1 MVATGTPARRHRE
14 SGPIQRANAPGLTN
28 GDSMS
33 HEIETM
39 SYVGQTPWHGLG
51 NRLEVPPATARE
63 AMIASGLDWTVEK
76 RPAYFHGSGAESGN
90 LLQASNFCAIVRDS
104 DNAVLG
110 MATDWWKP
118 LQNIEAF
125 EFFDP
130 FIANGAAEY
139 HTAGSLRGGQRV
151 WVLAKLAG
159 KNATVAKGDELERYF
174 LLSNGHDGKT
184 GIVVQL
190 TGVRVVCNN
199 TLTYALKR
207 GENGQEKALSINHL
221 GNVQATLKAVQSV
234 VDLANNTFAANLEQ
248 YRYLAS
254 KQVRNI
260 ERFVIDTIGKDG
272 DFERLPSDP
281 EKRKAAMPRA
291 TAKIINLFDQGL
303 GNQLPSV
310 AGSYWAAVNGVTQ
323 WVDHER
329 GGNDTRLEAAWF
341 GAGRDVK
348 NRAVKVAME
357 LAAAA

>member
-1 MVATGTPARRHRE
+1 MA
-14 SGPIQRANAPGLTN
+14 
-28 GDSMS
+28 
-33 HEIETM
+33 HEVETM

-51 NRLEVPPATARE
+51 HRLEVPPATARE

-76 RPAYFHGSGAESGN
+76 RPALFRPSNGGPM
-90 LLQASNFCAIVRDS
+90 LPASNFCAIVRDS
-104 DNAVLG
+104 DDAVLG
-110 MATDWWKP
+110 MATDWWQP

-130 FIANGAAEY
+130 FIAAGAAEY
-139 HTAGSLRGGQRV
+139 HTAGGLRGGQRV
-151 WVLAKLAG
+151 WVLAKLTG
-159 KNATVAKGDELERYF
+159 GNAEVAKGDELERFF

-199 TLTYALKR
+199 TLTYALRR
-207 GENGQEKALSINHL
+207 GENGREKALSINHL
-221 GNVQATLKAVQSV
+221 GKVQDTLKAVQGV
-234 VDLANNTFAANLEQ
+234 VDLANDTFAANLEQ
-248 YRYLAS
+248 YRYLAGR
-254 KQVRNI
+254 QVGNI
-260 ERFVIDTIGKDG
+260 ERYIVETLGKEG
-272 DFERLPSDP
+272 DFDRLPADP

-291 TAKIINLFDQGL
+291 TAKIVQLFDQGL
-303 GNQLPSV
+303 GNQLPGV

-341 GAGRDVK
+341 GPGRDLK